1 MYHHL
6 AGLAWHGSG
15 LDQPLLH
22 SAPWVDDPLYH
33 LPHLPPLLLW
43 LLLSLRLNL
52 GHSHGLGLLWRLRLG
67 LSRGL
72 DLYLRLDLNLRL
84 DLYLGLCLYL
94 RLGLNLRLLGL
105 SSIVKVINS
114 QKLKVN
120 IEKLRKLATEVNIKI
135 VQTFPWAVVS
145 PSVHRILAHSWE
157 VISLNEGSGLGG
169 ESEEGLEALNKYIH
183 QIREHGARKDSTKNN
198 FSDTFHHL
206 WDRSRPVIV
215 EMERKIKKK
224 KSKVLIMSEI
234 EVMVESLFIED
245 E

>member
-6 AGLAWHGSG
+6 AGLAWHRSG

-43 LLLSLRLNL
+43 LLLSWRLNL

-94 RLGLNLRLLGL
+94 RLCLNLRLCLYLGL
-105 SSIVKVINS
+105 G
-114 QKLKVN
+114 LY
-120 IEKLRKLATEVNIKI
+120 LRLLLLLLLRLLGDHRCPVLHARRYDLAVDH
-135 VQTFPWAVVS
+135 P
-145 PSVHRILAHSWE
+145 LGDYL
-157 VISLNEGSGLGG
+157 SLGVDNPL
-169 ESEEGLEALNKYIH
+169 L
-183 QIREHGARKDSTKNN
+183 D
-198 FSDTFHHL
+198 HL
-206 WDRSRPVIV
+206 TRLVDN
-215 EMERKIKKK
+215 
-224 KSKVLIMSEI
+224 
-234 EVMVESLFIED
+234 
-245 E
+245 